1 MVESDTHNSLPDT
14 VPEIRIRED
23 MAVIP
28 NEDPK
33 MLTKTDDDDA
43 KFNGDPEDTTE
54 AWQDNALLKN
64 DTALPTDAR
73 TSKLRPAPDEILQR
87 TNDDDVQTVTIADD
101 ES

>member
-54 AWQDNALLKN
+54 AW
-64 DTALPTDAR
+64 
-73 TSKLRPAPDEILQR
+73 
-87 TNDDDVQTVTIADD
+87 
-101 ES
+101 